1 MKVGMLTSG
10 GDCAGLNAVM
20 RAIALNLYT
29 NVKNVEIVGFR
40 DGYAG
45 LIRGEA
51 VPMQRADFEGLL
63 RVGGT
68 VLGTTRT
75 PFKLMSV
82 PEADG
87 STRLAKMVAAYR
99 RLGLDCLFT
108 LGGAGTHKTAALL
121 SMEGC
126 NVIGV
131 PKTIDND
138 IYGTDVTFGFRT
150 AVEVVTDAFD
160 RIETTTRSHSRTM
173 LVEVMGN
180 KAGWLTLQSG
190 IAAGAHM
197 ILIPEI
203 PFNLDAVCDFV
214 SSRIAA
220 GETYTMIAV
229 AEGAVLDSE
238 ARFKKEERVFV
249 RPEQGE
255 ATVTR
260 HLAEVIG
267 ARTGQ
272 ETRYSVLGY
281 LQRGG
286 TPCAYDRLLCTR
298 LGGYAAKLAAEG
310 RFGVT
315 AAVSG
320 NNITFNALPDIAGK
334 YKFVDPQGEEVAL
347 ARSIG
352 ISFGDRA

>member
-51 VPMQRADFEGLL
+51 VPMRRADFEGLL

-108 LGGAGTHKTAALL
+108 LGGAGTHRTAALL
-121 SMEGC
+121 CAEGC
-126 NVIGV
+126 NVIGL

-138 IYGTDVTFGFRT
+138 IYGTDVTFGFHS
-150 AVEVVTDAFD
+150 AVDIATEAID
-160 RIETTTRSHSRTM
+160 RIHTTANSHGRVM
-173 LVEVMGN
+173 VVELMGN
-180 KAGWLTLQSG
+180 KSGWLTLN
-190 IAAGAHM
+190 AGVAGGADA
-197 ILIPEI
+197 ILLPEI
-203 PFNLDAVCDFV
+203 PYDLQKVAKVMDQRAEKGKAF
-214 SSRIAA
+214 SI
-220 GETYTMIAV
+220 IAV
-229 AEGAVLDSE
+229 AEGAMDLQE
-238 ARFKKEERVFV
+238 AKMKRKER
-249 RPEQGE
+249 
-255 ATVTR
+255 
-260 HLAEVIG
+260 LA
-267 ARTGQ
+267 ARKAAG
-272 ETRYSVLGY
+272 YSSVG
-281 LQRGG
+281 
-286 TPCAYDRLLCTR
+286 
-298 LGGYAAKLAAEG
+298 AKLAAELEQLTG
-310 RFGVT
+310 NETRLVLPGHIQRGGSPSAYDRVLSTQFGAYAARLIQQNVYGVGVAMVDGVVT
-315 AAVSG
+315 HHP
-320 NNITFNALPDIAGK
+320 LKDIAGK
-334 YKFVDPQGEEVAL
+334 SKLVQPDDPLVLCAKDL
-347 ARSIG
+347 G
-352 ISFGDRA
+352 IAFGD

>member
-1 MKVGMLTSG
+1 MKFGILTSG
-10 GDCAGLNAVM
+10 GDCAGLNAVI
-20 RAIALNLYT
+20 RSIGLYLLR
-29 NVKNVEIVGFR
+29 NAKNAEIVGIP
-40 DGYAG
+40 DGYGG
-45 LIRGEA
+45 LIRGESY
-51 VPMQRADFEGLL
+51 PLRKEDFEGILAY
-63 RVGGT
+63 GGT
-68 VLGTTRT
+68 ILHTSRQ
-75 PFKLMSV
+75 PFKKMTV
-82 PEADG
+82 PEEG
-87 STRLAKMVAAYR
+87 GTRLSRMVANYKKM
-99 RLGLDCLFT
+99 GLDCLFT
-108 LGGAGTHKTAALL
+108 LGGAGTHKTAAML

-150 AVEVVTDAFD
+150 AVEVVTEAFD
-160 RIETTTRSHSRTM
+160 RIATTAASHSRIM

-203 PFNLDAVCDFV
+203 PFSLDAVCDFL
-214 SSRIAA
+214 SARLAA
-220 GETYTMIAV
+220 GERSTMVAV
-229 AEGAVLDSE
+229 AEGALLDSE
-238 ARFKKEERVFV
+238 AKFKKEQRAFV
-249 RPEQGE
+249 RTAMGE
-255 ATVTR
+255 STVTR

-267 ARTGQ
+267 ERTGA

-286 TPCAYDRLLCTR
+286 TPCAYDRLLCSR
-298 LGGYAAKLAAEG
+298 LGGYAAKLAVEG
-310 RFGVT
+310 QFGVT

-320 NNITFNALPDIAGK
+320 NSITFNALADIAGK
-334 YKFVDPQGEEVAL
+334 YKFVDPQGEEVCF

-352 ISFGDRA
+352 ISFGDRT

>member
-1 MKVGMLTSG
+1 MKFGILTSG
-10 GDCAGLNAVM
+10 GDCAGLNAVI
-20 RAIALNLYT
+20 RAIGLYLFR
-29 NVKNVEIVGFR
+29 NVKNAEIVGIP
-40 DGYAG
+40 DGYGG
-45 LIRGEA
+45 LIRGESY
-51 VPMQRADFEGLL
+51 PMKPEDFEGILAQ
-63 RVGGT
+63 GGT
-68 VLGTTRT
+68 VLGTSRQ
-75 PFKLMSV
+75 PFKKMTVS
-82 PEADG
+82 EEG
-87 STRLAKMVAAYR
+87 GTRLSKMIANYKKM
-99 RLGLDCLFT
+99 GLDCLFT

-150 AVEVVTDAFD
+150 AVEVVTEAFD
-160 RIETTTRSHSRTM
+160 RIATTAASHSRIM

-180 KAGWLTLQSG
+180 KAGWLTLHSG

-203 PFNLDAVCDFV
+203 PFSPDAVCEFL
-214 SSRIAA
+214 SARLAA
-220 GETYTMIAV
+220 GERSTMVAV

-238 ARFKKEERVFV
+238 AKFKKEQRAFV
-249 RPEQGE
+249 RTALGE
-255 ATVTR
+255 STVTR
-260 HLAEVIG
+260 RLAEVI
-267 ARTGQ
+267 AERTGA

-286 TPCAYDRLLCTR
+286 TPCAYDRLLCSR
-298 LGGYAAKLAAEG
+298 LGGFAAQLAQEG

-320 NNITFNALPDIAGK
+320 NSVTFNALADVAGK
-334 YKFVDPQGEEVAL
+334 YKFVDPAGEDVRF

-352 ISFGDRA
+352 ISFGDQA

>member
-1 MKVGMLTSG
+1 MKFGILTSG
-10 GDCAGLNAVM
+10 GDCAGLNAVI
-20 RAIALNLYT
+20 RSIGLYLLR
-29 NVKNVEIVGFR
+29 NVKNAEIVGIP
-40 DGYAG
+40 DGYGG
-45 LIRGEA
+45 LIRGESF
-51 VPMQRADFEGLL
+51 PLKREDFEDILS
-63 RVGGT
+63 VGGT
-68 VLGTTRT
+68 ILHTSRQ
-75 PFKLMSV
+75 PFKKMTAA
-82 PEADG
+82 EEG
-87 STRLAKMVAAYR
+87 GTRLSKMIANYKKMA
-99 RLGLDCLFT
+99 LDCLFT

-150 AVEVVTDAFD
+150 AVEVVTEAFD
-160 RIETTTRSHSRTM
+160 RISTTAASHSRIM

-180 KAGWLTLQSG
+180 KAGWLTLHAG
-190 IAAGAHM
+190 IAAGAQM

-203 PFNLDAVCDFV
+203 PFSLDAVCNFL
-214 SSRIAA
+214 SARLAA
-220 GETYTMIAV
+220 GERTTMVAV

-238 ARFKKEERVFV
+238 VKFKKEQRAFV
-249 RPEQGE
+249 RTAMGE
-255 ATVTR
+255 STVTR

-267 ARTGQ
+267 ERTGA

-286 TPCAYDRLLCTR
+286 TPCAYDRLLCSR
-298 LGGYAAKLAAEG
+298 LGGFAAKLAAEG

-315 AAVSG
+315 AAVCG
-320 NNITFNALPDIAGK
+320 NSITFNALTDIAGK
-334 YKFVDPQGEEVAL
+334 YKFVDPKGEDVQF

-352 ISFGDRA
+352 ISFGDMA

>member
-1 MKVGMLTSG
+1 MKFGILTSG
-10 GDCAGLNAVM
+10 GDCAGLNAVI
-20 RAIALNLYT
+20 RAIGLYLLR
-29 NVKNVEIVGFR
+29 NVKNAELVGIP
-40 DGYAG
+40 DGYGG
-45 LIRGEA
+45 LIRGESF
-51 VPMQRADFEGLL
+51 PLKKEDIEDILPL
-63 RVGGT
+63 GGT
-68 VLGTTRT
+68 VLGTSRQ
-75 PFKLMSV
+75 PFKKMTVS
-82 PEADG
+82 EEG
-87 STRLAKMVAAYR
+87 GTRLSRMVANYKKM
-99 RLGLDCLFT
+99 GLDCLFT

-150 AVEVVTDAFD
+150 AVEVVTDAID
-160 RIETTTRSHSRTM
+160 RISTTAASHGRVM

-180 KAGWLTLQSG
+180 KAGWLTLHAG
-190 IAAGAHM
+190 IAAGAHV

-203 PFNLDAVCDFV
+203 PFSLDAVCGAV
-214 SSRIAA
+214 SARLAA
-220 GETYTMIAV
+220 GEKTTMIAV
-229 AEGAVLDSE
+229 AEGALLASE
-238 ARFKKEERVFV
+238 AKFKKDERVFV
-249 RPEQGE
+249 RTALGE
-255 ATVTR
+255 STVTR

-267 ARTGQ
+267 ERTGA

-286 TPCAYDRLLCTR
+286 TPCAYDRLLCSR

-320 NNITFNALPDIAGK
+320 GDITFNALSDIAGK
-334 YKFVDPQGEEVAL
+334 YKFVDPAGGDVQFARGIGVCFGE
-347 ARSIG
+347 
-352 ISFGDRA
+352 